1 MFMQRM
7 PFERPTD
14 HYDER
19 LSSIDEKICSLLKE
33 RKELSN
39 GNPGFPP
46 DEAISNW
53 AKQNGLYPD
62 YFNSLFSSMMDEDEF
77 KPRVE
82 PTKFKK
88 HIPVLKTY
96 EHKETVYTVTF
107 IRQYSNASV
116 INLYKE
122 WDPKNNTLN
131 ANNTHSLVELSIND
145 TYDCWAEGWTGT
157 DGHTSYQFVISPA
170 LPDNPSGISFLF
182 TERSMP
188 FSDKHERLEF
198 EIKLD

>member
-1 MFMQRM
+1 MQRM

-14 HYDER
+14 HYDEH

-62 YFNSLFSSMMDEDEF
+62 YLNSLFSSMMDEDEF

-96 EHKETVYTVTF
+96 EHKEDVYTVTF

-116 INLYKE
+116 IYLYKE
-122 WDPKNNTLN
+122 WDSKNKTLN
-131 ANNTHSLVELSIND
+131 EKNTHSLVELSISD
-145 TYDCWAEGWTGT
+145 TYDCSAEGWTGT
-157 DGHTSYQFVISPA
+157 DGHVSYQFVVSPT
-170 LPDNPSGISFLF
+170 LPDNLSGISLRFK
-182 TERSMP
+182 EQSMP
-188 FSDKHERLEF
+188 FMKDQAMLEF
-198 EIKLD
+198 EIQLD

>member
-1 MFMQRM
+1 MRIVSIIIKYENKIKKKRNNYATNA
-7 PFERPTD
+7 FEHPTD

-62 YFNSLFSSMMDEDEF
+62 YLNSLFSSMMDEDEF

-82 PTKFKK
+82 PTKFKN
-88 HIPVLKTY
+88 IY
-96 EHKETVYTVTF
+96 
-107 IRQYSNASV
+107 
-116 INLYKE
+116 
-122 WDPKNNTLN
+122 
-131 ANNTHSLVELSIND
+131 
-145 TYDCWAEGWTGT
+145 
-157 DGHTSYQFVISPA
+157 
-170 LPDNPSGISFLF
+170 
-182 TERSMP
+182 P
-188 FSDKHERLEF
+188 F
-198 EIKLD
+198 